1 MTTEPRNIG
10 GTLVRRKLSFESGFV
25 QIPNAYMRDPRTGFK
40 AKGILAHLM
49 SHQDG
54 FEVSLTSLAD
64 VSDRDG
70 LTAVRSGVE
79 ELEAAGYLRRESK
92 SGIGAPGTYGT
103 RWILTEPAE
112 PLFGPASSSDNR
124 MNRPGPSFGNRTDSS
139 CENRTHKE
147 HHLRTPIS
155 GTRDNPLGAAP
166 AAPTYPKIG
175 CTNGQHTRHR
185 DGDRYCAVCA
195 APLDDA

>member
-1 MTTEPRNIG
+1 MTAEPRNIG
-10 GTLVRRKLSFESGFV
+10 GTLVRRKLSFESGFT

-49 SHQDG
+49 SHRDG
-54 FEVSLTSLAD
+54 FEVSLASLAD

-70 LTAVRSGVE
+70 LSAVRSGVE
-79 ELEAAGYLRRESK
+79 ELEAAGYLVRESK
-92 SGIGAPGTYGT
+92 RGTGAPGTYGT
-103 RWILTEPAE
+103 RWVLTEPTV
-112 PLFGPASSSDNR
+112 PLEGIDSSCDNR
-124 MNRPGPSFGNRTDSS
+124 TNRKGPSFDNRTNSS
-139 CENRTHKE
+139 FDNRTHKE
-147 HHLRTPIS
+147 HHLRTSIP